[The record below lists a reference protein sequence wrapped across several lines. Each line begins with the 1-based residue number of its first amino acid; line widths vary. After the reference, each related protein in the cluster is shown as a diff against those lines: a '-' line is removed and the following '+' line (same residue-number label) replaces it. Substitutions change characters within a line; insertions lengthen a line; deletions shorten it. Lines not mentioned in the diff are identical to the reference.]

1 MACGYWV
8 RVVIHILER
17 ATVDLSNIRMLWPA
31 SLVSD
36 GREFLE

>member
-1 MACGYWV
+1 MAYGYWV
-8 RVVIHILER
+8 RVVIHIPER
-17 ATVDLSNIRMLWPA
+17 ATVDPSNIRMLWPA